1 MKLKGVP
8 PLDLNRQYKAL
19 LPQVSQ
25 SIHRV
30 LESGAFILGPDVT
43 EFEKE
48 IAEFLGAPY
57 AVAVSNGTDAL
68 FMALRALGVKAGDQV
83 LSSPFT
89 FFATVSATLNSGATP
104 VFADIDP
111 ESFNLD
117 PERVEKV
124 LKADRNR
131 KIKVIIPVHL
141 YGQACDMEA
150 FQSLAETYHVSL
162 VEDAC
167 QSIGSVIGGKK
178 KAGNWGDYGCFSL
191 YPTKNLGSIGDAG
204 FILTRTQEQ
213 AEKLKAI
220 RNHGAKVRYIHDEIG
235 SNFRMDT
242 IQAAALRVF
251 LPHLSQWIEMRQKAA
266 QVYDQKFEGLSG
278 VVKPIC
284 SPHSTHVF
292 HQYTIRILE
301 GKREALQRHLSEKK
315 IGTTIYYPI
324 PCHLQR
330 ALEPFG
336 FKTGD
341 FPRAELASWEVL
353 SLPIFPGITEEEID
367 YVVTGVKE
375 FFENLRGFRS

>member
-1 MKLKGVP
+1 MKLAGVP
-8 PLDLNRQYKAL
+8 PLDLSRQYKEL
-19 LPQVSQ
+19 LPQVSE
-25 SIHRV
+25 SINRV

-48 IAEFLGAPY
+48 IAEFLGAPH

-68 FMALRALGVKAGDQV
+68 FMALRALGVKPGDQV

-117 PERVEKV
+117 PKKVERI
-124 LKADRNR
+124 LKADRNK
-131 KIKVIIPVHL
+131 KIKAIIPVHL

-167 QSIGSVIGGKK
+167 QSIGAFINGEK

-204 FILTRTQEQ
+204 FILTQTQER

-220 RNHGAKVRYIHDEIG
+220 RNHGSKVRYVHDEIG

-266 QVYDQKFEGLSG
+266 RVYDQKFEGLSG
-278 VVKPIC
+278 VVKPIR
-284 SPHSTHVF
+284 SHHSTHVF
-292 HQYTIRILE
+292 HQYTIRVPE

-324 PCHLQR
+324 PCHLQK

-341 FPRAELASWEVL
+341 FPHAELAASEVL

-367 YVVTGVKE
+367 YVVDGVME
-375 FFENLRGFRS
+375 FF